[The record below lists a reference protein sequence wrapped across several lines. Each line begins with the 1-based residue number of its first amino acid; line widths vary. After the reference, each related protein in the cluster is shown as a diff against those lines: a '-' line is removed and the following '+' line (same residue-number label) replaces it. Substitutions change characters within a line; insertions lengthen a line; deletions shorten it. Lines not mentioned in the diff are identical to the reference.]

1 MYVQKNSQIVTA
13 LISKYTNMK
22 TIVKNT
28 VDMCAMFLVHG
39 SVFWVSS
46 G

>member
-1 MYVQKNSQIVTA
+1 MCKKNSLIVTE
-13 LISKYTNMK
+13 LISKYTNME